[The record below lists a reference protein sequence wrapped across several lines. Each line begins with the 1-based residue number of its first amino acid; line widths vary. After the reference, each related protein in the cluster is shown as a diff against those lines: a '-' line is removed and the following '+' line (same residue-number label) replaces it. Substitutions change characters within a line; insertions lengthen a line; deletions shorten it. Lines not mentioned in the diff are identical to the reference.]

1 MDRKTSMMWMYLS
14 QDLNTRMCPG
24 IYRSGEEHYE
34 QNENKYKVPKV
45 GKMLG
50 CSRNRNRNRMSGTL
64 WGHGGR
70 QVI

>member
-1 MDRKTSMMWMYLS
+1 MDKTSMMRKYLS
-14 QDLNTRMCPG
+14 QDLNARMCPG
-24 IYRSGEEHYE
+24 IYRSGEDHYE
-34 QNENKYKVPKV
+34 QKENKCKVLKV

-50 CSRNRNRNRMSGTL
+50 CSRNRNKVRMSGTL